1 MNIDL
6 LKSNNSKAKT
16 SAAKA
21 SSSNALIDVG
31 VNLTNK
37 RFDKDREEVIAR
49 AQSAALSGLLITG
62 TSVAESK
69 KALALCQQYQT
80 DFPNFLYSTAG
91 VHPHDADH
99 VAVDYIAQ
107 LKQLAM
113 HTQVKAIGECGLD
126 FNRNFS
132 TPAQQ
137 KIVFSEQVALAA
149 ELQMPLFLHQRD
161 AFAPWFNILSPYLG
175 KVPAMVAHCFTGSKN
190 ELMQCINA
198 DMYIGITGW
207 LCDERRGQ
215 TLRDIVSLIPLNR
228 LLIETDAPYLTPRT
242 IRPKPKSSRNEP
254 SYLPY
259 ILKEITSI
267 TGLDQEQIAWQTSR
281 NAEKVFNFPTKRN

>member
-1 MNIDL
+1 M
-6 LKSNNSKAKT
+6 KKGT
-16 SAAKA
+16 
-21 SSSNALIDVG
+21 LIDIG

-37 RFDKDREEVIAR
+37 RFDKDREDVILR

-62 TSVAESK
+62 TSVEESK
-69 KALALCQQYQT
+69 KALALCQQFQS

-99 VAVDYIAQ
+99 VPVDYIEQ
-107 LKQLAM
+107 LRLLARQP
-113 HTQVKAIGECGLD
+113 QVKAIGECGLD

-132 TPAQQ
+132 APAQQ
-137 KIVFSEQVALAA
+137 QRVFSEQVSLAA
-149 ELQMPLFLHQRD
+149 ELQLPLFLHQRD
-161 AFAPWFNILSPYLG
+161 AFKPWFATLAPYLG
-175 KVPAMVAHCFTGSKN
+175 KVPAMVSHCFTGTKD
-190 ELMQCINA
+190 ELTQCLAA

-254 SYLPY
+254 SYLTFVV
-259 ILKEITSI
+259 KEIATI
-267 TGLDQEQIAWQTSR
+267 TGLDQEEIAWQTSL
-281 NAEKVFNFPTKRN
+281 NSEQVFGFSSKKELP